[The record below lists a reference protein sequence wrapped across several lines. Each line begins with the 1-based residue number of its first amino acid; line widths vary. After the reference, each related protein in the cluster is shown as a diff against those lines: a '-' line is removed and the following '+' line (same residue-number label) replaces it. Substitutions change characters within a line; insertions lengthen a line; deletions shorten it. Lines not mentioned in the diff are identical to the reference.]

1 MSAAAKPRVSVI
13 MANYNGAAHIGAAI
27 SSVLVQS
34 MPDLELI
41 VSDDGSSDE
50 SVAIVE
56 RMMKRDPRLRLV
68 EATANG
74 GPAAARNR
82 ALDVAIGEWIA
93 IVDADDILHPQ
104 RFERLIEAA
113 HDMNYTGVAD
123 DLIYFRE
130 TPGYRPETLL
140 GQQFPKGSFEVTA
153 AQMVDTQNGSQPP
166 FGYLKPILRR
176 DHLEALRYREDIRI
190 GEDHDLYLRFL
201 LNGGRLRVLRQS
213 YYLYRRHGQS
223 VSHRFTPDDVEG
235 MIRVQDDL
243 KQGYPDMDHELT
255 ALMESRARL
264 LNKSLAYEKVVQDLK
279 NRRYTGALAKLGRKP
294 TLTAKLARSVKEHVA
309 KRRMNG
315 DGGADLPKNVV
326 LLAEGQRIDDFPSAA
341 RQARQIAVPRAG
353 ESWDAEDW
361 ARVTASSNPASVF
374 AQGEAG
380 VFALGF
386 LPDWNVAHLLP
397 EDGAWPDA
405 ARKLA
410 SLHGSQVSDAGPGG
424 KIVRLEDVERPA
436 RQRDQAADT
445 GTQADN
451 AQMRP

>member
-13 MANYNGAAHIGAAI
+13 MANYNGAAHIAAAI

-41 VSDDGSSDE
+41 VSDDGSSDD
-50 SVAIVE
+50 SITIVE

-104 RFERLIEAA
+104 RFERLLKAA
-113 HDMNYTGVAD
+113 DDMNYAGVAD

-223 VSHRFTPDDVEG
+223 VSHRFTPDDVAG

-243 KQGYPDMDHELT
+243 KQGSPDMDHELT

-279 NRRYTGALAKLGRKP
+279 NRRYTGGAGETRTETDADSQPRPVGERACGETP
-294 TLTAKLARSVKEHVA
+294 DDWRWGGGSAKEHRA
-309 KRRMNG
+309 A
-315 DGGADLPKNVV
+315 GGWPAD
-326 LLAEGQRIDDFPSAA
+326 
-341 RQARQIAVPRAG
+341 
-353 ESWDAEDW
+353 
-361 ARVTASSNPASVF
+361 
-374 AQGEAG
+374 
-380 VFALGF
+380 
-386 LPDWNVAHLLP
+386 
-397 EDGAWPDA
+397 
-405 ARKLA
+405 
-410 SLHGSQVSDAGPGG
+410 
-424 KIVRLEDVERPA
+424 
-436 RQRDQAADT
+436 
-445 GTQADN
+445 
-451 AQMRP
+451 